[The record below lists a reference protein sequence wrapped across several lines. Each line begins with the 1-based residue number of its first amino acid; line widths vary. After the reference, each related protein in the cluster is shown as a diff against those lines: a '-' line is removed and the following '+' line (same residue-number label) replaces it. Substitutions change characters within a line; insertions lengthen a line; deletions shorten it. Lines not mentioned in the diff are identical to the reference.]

1 MHDNVDI
8 SRELQ
13 ETKQLFNNVLLT
25 QGRTSGGAA
34 GKTDE
39 QLYSIAT
46 DILSKVKAI
55 CWCVIVN
62 SYFVVSVDIRWCTHV
77 FIAIISQ
84 LPADF
89 DLEEAG
95 RKYPVVYQESMNTVL
110 TQEMERFN
118 KWATQKY

>member
-1 MHDNVDI
+1 MLSFLQNLPQSQNPEVFGMHDNVDI

-55 CWCVIVN
+55 C
-62 SYFVVSVDIRWCTHV
+62 
-77 FIAIISQ
+77 
-84 LPADF
+84 
-89 DLEEAG
+89 
-95 RKYPVVYQESMNTVL
+95 
-110 TQEMERFN
+110 
-118 KWATQKY
+118 